1 MSSRVVISM
10 RSGVRSGRWVW
21 ATAGAAAVAIV
32 AVGGHALSMAAG
44 ADDVDPPATSTT
56 QPAPPRSSPA
66 PDGYTRRQN
75 HMGGGFGGGP
85 RFFAGRASQ
94 PPTDAERDEAMAF
107 MAQHA
112 PQYTKTVT
120 GLPDDE
126 YRTRVEDMVASA
138 YATYQQLKP
147 NNPELYSVILK
158 RIEVEDRIFG
168 LRMKVRAAPDETA
181 REALENEVHDQ
192 VTTWC
197 DLSLRERHL
206 RLERLEKTV
215 QQEKS
220 RLAEDDAKR
229 DDLISSRVYSIMHG
243 HGGSG
248 GGGWFPGASV
258 GRGDGGRGAPADGN
272 DSADGNHP
280 PR

>member
-1 MSSRVVISM
+1 M
-10 RSGVRSGRWVW
+10 RSGGRIGRWVW
-21 ATAGAAAVAIV
+21 AAAGATVVAIV
-32 AVGGHALSMAAG
+32 AVGGHALSTAAG
-44 ADDVDPPATSTT
+44 ADDVDAPAASTT
-56 QPAPPRSSPA
+56 QPAPPPTSSPPA
-66 PDGYTRRQN
+66 VPDEFLRRQGR
-75 HMGGGFGGGP
+75 MGGGFGGGP
-85 RFFAGRASQ
+85 RLFAGRGNQ

-107 MAQHA
+107 MALHA
-112 PQYTKTVT
+112 PQYSKTVAD
-120 GLPDDE
+120 LPDDD

-147 NNPELYSVILK
+147 NYPALYDVILK

-168 LRMKVRAAPDETA
+168 LRMKVRTAADDTA
-181 REALENEVHDQ
+181 RAALEKEVHDE

-220 RLAEDDAKR
+220 RLADDDAKR

-243 HGGSG
+243 HGGGGGG
-248 GGGWFPGASV
+248 GGGWFPGAAV
-258 GRGDGGRGAPADGN
+258 GRGDGGRGGSADGN

-280 PR
+280 PH